1 MTEQEYRKQLLVQ
14 QIQSHRERMI
24 LEVEFLKESNPV
36 TPVFH
41 FVRALMG
48 VWGAVS
54 PRVKALTG
62 GSSVRGKSAGFGLSS
77 VLPGLIKLVA
87 SFLRHK
93 KGSR

>member
-1 MTEQEYRKQLLVQ
+1 MNEQEYRKQLLVQ

-24 LEVEFLKESNPV
+24 LEVEFLKEANPL

-41 FVRALMG
+41 IVRALIG
-48 VWGAVS
+48 VWDAVS

-62 GSSVRGKSAGFGLSS
+62 GSADRGNSSRLGLFS

-87 SFLRHK
+87 SFLRH
-93 KGSR
+93 

>member
-24 LEVEFLKESNPV
+24 LEVEFLKEANPV

-41 FVRALMG
+41 IVRALIG
-48 VWGAVS
+48 VWDAVS
-54 PRVKALTG
+54 PRVVALTG
-62 GSSVRGKSAGFGLSS
+62 GSSDRGKSSGFGLSS

-93 KGSR
+93 KASR